1 MLFGSVPGKWR
12 TRKSL
17 EINMDASVNQ
27 ALSGQRLPT
36 ALLTS

>member
-12 TRKSL
+12 TRKL